1 MCIRDSKRDHTKTVV
16 VGLTGLGLV
25 EMTRKKVRQSL
36 DAMMTRMCP
45 YCGGK
50 GTVMSEEAV
59 ASRIR
64 REIRRLLRNSYSEA
78 VLVEVNPGVASY
90 LIGPGGANL
99 KDLEKETG
107 RSIFI
112 RGSESLHIEE
122 MNVKAPVSYTH
133 LEVNTD
139 SVAPAIEA
147 FLDRKQVLFDVERP
161 TGIRTVDL
169 RKFVC
174 KISLKPDTGSGSDS
188 VTLFMRI
195 KHENGR
201 TVRPQWVI
209 GSLSGFGL
217 DINTS
222 EVIVDRLKIYFD

>member
-1 MCIRDSKRDHTKTVV
+1 M
-16 VGLTGLGLV
+16 
-25 EMTRKKVRQSL
+25 KVRVKYAKGDRVRFLSHLDLARVMRMALKRAKWPVAMTKGYSPKMKVSFYAPLPVGTSGEEEYMDVHLDHSQIGFQGAPASPQFLVQLTRALSGILPEGFSVSHVFAAPGREKPFESQILGSL
-36 DAMMTRMCP
+36 YR
-45 YCGGK
+45 
-50 GTVMSEEAV
+50 V
-59 ASRIR
+59 
-64 REIRRLLRNSYSEA
+64 
-78 VLVEVNPGVASY
+78 
-90 LIGPGGANL
+90 
-99 KDLEKETG
+99 
-107 RSIFI
+107 
-112 RGSESLHIEE
+112 HIE
-122 MNVKAPVSYTH
+122 
-133 LEVNTD
+133 EVNTD